1 MISNKLGQGFLRFIS
16 ILFLIFEQGIGKKLG
31 QIFFKICK
39 YTFCNI
45 WQVHQ
50 HTIGLCFFNICKYTF
65 FSISKTWS
73 AKNWNWFFS
82 RFVSTLFLIF
92 EKANKQKIGP
102 GFFWRFVSIP
112 FLKVVSQKLGQV
124 SFKVCKYTFFKG
136 GNAKIGPGFF

>member
-1 MISNKLGQGFLRFIS
+1 MRKVISNKLGQGFLRFIS

-45 WQVHQ
+45 WKVYQ

-82 RFVSTLFLIF
+82 RFVSTLFYYLGKVVKLGQISF
-92 EKANKQKIGP
+92 KISQYPFSKYFKEVISKIGP
-102 GFFWRFVSIP
+102 GIF
-112 FLKVVSQKLGQV
+112 
-124 SFKVCKYTFFKG
+124 
-136 GNAKIGPGFF
+136 